1 MMFILRAIF
10 WLSVVAVLMP
20 ARKHDN
26 VSLHDA
32 AGQIAGA
39 AVDYCRKNPQT
50 CAATAGAGA
59 QALRIPADFI
69 LQAQKSPP
77 APSRRPSQ
85 L

>member
-1 MMFILRAIF
+1 MMFILRAVF
-10 WLSVVAVLMP
+10 WLSVVSALMP
-20 ARKHDN
+20 AREQEP

-39 AVDYCRKNPQT
+39 AVDYCRQNAQT
-50 CAATAGAGA
+50 CAATAGLGV

-69 LQAQKSPP
+69 LQTQKSLP
-77 APSRRPSQ
+77 APSRQPAS